1 MCHILQGGPAVV
13 SSGRVPRNRYGGV
26 SASERV
32 AARRDRL
39 LAAGLGLFGT
49 RGYLRTTI
57 DQVCAEAGLTKRYF
71 YESFR
76 SCEDL
81 LTELVRTLQAE
92 AARCGMAAVE
102 EAAAAGPQV
111 RVRQGIG
118 AVVDYY
124 TGDIR
129 RGRVVFVESAGI
141 SDRIEGYRREYV
153 GVFTALLQSYAA
165 ELLGEMIPPEHV
177 MRLNAGALVGAGS
190 ELVTEYLLGSLTIS
204 PAELADYLTGLAF
217 AMLGIRP
224 SQDIEAAALGGN
236 GGRS

>member
-1 MCHILQGGPAVV
+1 VA
-13 SSGRVPRNRYGGV
+13 SSRCVPRNAYGGV
-26 SASERV
+26 TAQARV

-39 LAAGLGLFGT
+39 LTAGLQLFGT
-49 RGYLRTTI
+49 QGYPRTTI

-81 LTELVRTLQAE
+81 MGALVRSLWVE
-92 AARCGMAAVE
+92 AARHGMAAV
-102 EAAAAGPQV
+102 AVPGGARA

-124 TGDIR
+124 TADTR
-129 RGRVVFVESAGI
+129 RGRVAFLEAVGV
-141 SDRIEGYRREYV
+141 SDRIEGQRREYV
-153 GVFTALLQSYAA
+153 GVFTTLLQSYAG
-165 ELLGEMIPPEHV
+165 ELLGELALPV
-177 MRLNAGALVGAGS
+177 QAMRLHAGALVGAGS
-190 ELVTEYLLGSLTIS
+190 ELVTEYLLGTLTTS

-217 AMLGIRP
+217 AMIGSQPGRTSRP
-224 SQDIEAAALGGN
+224 DASGGQA